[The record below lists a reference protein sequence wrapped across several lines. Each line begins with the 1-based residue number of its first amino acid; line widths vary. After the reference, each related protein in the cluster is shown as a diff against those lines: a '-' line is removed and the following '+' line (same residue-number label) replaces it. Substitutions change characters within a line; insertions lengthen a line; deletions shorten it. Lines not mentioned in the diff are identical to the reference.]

1 MMEAAMAAGE
11 MIYEGPEGYVTL
23 KRTEHNGKQGAL
35 LYYANPDARKL
46 HAVDVQ
52 GMCEMEDAVTALEQE
67 AGALDFCVFYGAYDQ
82 VHAGADITQFAG
94 DPDYAAIKKHLDRGT
109 LLDVRVKKL
118 WTKMR
123 TVAILAG
130 DRYGGSVEWPLF
142 AEWAVACDKAR
153 LQFSEVH
160 LGIVPGWNGILNVLL
175 KSNALNGKYMGQ
187 TGNPVAAPE
196 LVKMGLA
203 QAIVATPT
211 PPDRRTVERDKWPA
225 LWAEHAVVSQGML
238 MDAALKLATTEAEPV
253 RETGFVLASEEDLAA
268 EVARRIDPMPYVEL
282 RDEIAAKLAA
292 LGAEPG
298 KDELKALT
306 KEVNKSLGALGKP
319 LAPASVN
326 GLAEYVARWGALGRD
341 ELVANFKEAG
351 MAEASLCDELMHA
364 EHRRAGIAA
373 ILSRNPAERVPVFD

>member
-1 MMEAAMAAGE
+1 MMESAMAAGE
-11 MIYEGPEGYVTL
+11 LIYTGPEGYVTL
-23 KRTEHNGKQGAL
+23 TRAEHSGKHGAL

-52 GMCEMEDAVTALEQE
+52 GMCEMEDAVSALEQE
-67 AGALDFCVFYGAYDQ
+67 AEGLDFCIFCGAYDQ

-109 LLDVRVKKL
+109 ILDVRIKKL
-118 WTKMR
+118 WPKLR

-160 LGIVPGWNGILNVLL
+160 LGIVPGWNGILNVIL

-187 TGNPVAAPE
+187 TGNPVAANG
-196 LVKMGLA
+196 LMKMGLA
-203 QAIVATPT
+203 QAIVATPE
-211 PPDRRTVERDKWPA
+211 PPDRRSVEREQWP
-225 LWAEHAVVSQGML
+225 LIWAEHAALCQEVL
-238 MDAALKLATTEAEPV
+238 MGSALKLATAEAAPV

-268 EVARRIDPMPYVEL
+268 EVARRTDPKPYMEL

-326 GLAEYVARWGALGRD
+326 GLAEYVARWGVLGRD
-341 ELVANFKEAG
+341 ELLANFEEAAVG
-351 MAEASLCDELMHA
+351 EVTLCDELMHT
-364 EHRRAGIAA
+364 EHRRAGIGA
-373 ILSRNPAERVPVFD
+373 ILNRNPAERVPVFD